1 MRNGK
6 MKAKLTAMI
15 LSAALLAGCTAA
27 ETSPEN
33 KARIISSYTN
43 VSDSGMLFSDS
54 VGRLNFFDFESMN
67 SAVLCTRP
75 NCTHS
80 DPDACSAYGM
90 TNHPILYGDDLFFF
104 GTEIVEVQK
113 DGKPEF
119 SNVTTVYKA
128 DTDGTNRIA
137 VQVIDGLYMPDI
149 RMVLVGDTA
158 YFSMVKRE
166 FDEYGSYTGYEEAWL
181 CSYNISTN
189 EFRKI
194 EKTYEGYHSGT
205 WIYGYWNNKVYFSI
219 SYADEFIPYPFGGGG
234 DDLSD
239 YFEQISAVT
248 QNEYKVYDTESGT
261 LTDSDLPEP
270 LCIDGGYYIYDKGGA
285 ANVIK
290 ENGEEMLL
298 EDFQIPE
305 VGNIY
310 IYGDIL
316 FNYRNNVCADLSKG
330 GEVKALNRDPDQ
342 YIKAYYNGSYI
353 VSRDTVSGDGT
364 VTDTQYEKVAIDQ
377 FIAG

>member
-1 MRNGK
+1 
-6 MKAKLTAMI
+6 MKAKLTAII

-27 ETSPEN
+27 EASPEN
-33 KARIISSYTN
+33 KARIISSFSN
-43 VSDSGMLFSDS
+43 VSDNGLLFSDN

-80 DPDACSAYGM
+80 DPNACSSYGM

-149 RMVLVGDTA
+149 RMVLVGGDTA
-158 YFSMVKRE
+158 YFSMVKQE
-166 FDEYGSYTGYEEAWL
+166 FDEYGSSTGYEEAWL
-181 CSYNISTN
+181 CSYDLSAN
-189 EFRKI
+189 EFKRI
-194 EKTYEGYHSGT
+194 EKTYEGYHAGT
-205 WIYGYWNNKVYFSI
+205 WIYGYWSGKIYFSI
-219 SYADEFIPYPFGGGG
+219 SYADEHIPFPFGGG
-234 DDLSD
+234 DDDFSD
-239 YFEQISAVT
+239 YFEQIAAVT
-248 QNEYKVYDTESGT
+248 QDEYKAYDTESGA

-270 LCIDGGYYIYDKGGA
+270 LCIDGGYYVYDKDGTA
-285 ANVIK
+285 DVIR

-298 EDFQIPE
+298 TDFPIPQA
-305 VGNIY
+305 GNIY

-330 GEVKALNRDPDQ
+330 GETKALNRDADLF
-342 YIKAYYNGSYI
+342 IEAYYNGSYI
-353 VSRDTVSGDGT
+353 VSRDTVSSDGT
-364 VTDTQYEKVAIDQ
+364 VTDTQYEKVAFEQ
-377 FIAG
+377 LIAE